1 MSVSELIR
9 CRLSVVGINSVSVS
23 YTRGRNSG
31 GRNYRFSGYVGNAC
45 FRDMS
50 EMRVFGICRNYVFSA
65 RYQIRSRIGITGIR
79 ELSKLDL
86 GLFCVT

>member
-1 MSVSELIR
+1 MVEFGWSELIRCRMSVSELIR
-9 CRLSVVGINSVSVS
+9 CRCPIQGVGIRVVGI
-23 YTRGRNSG
+23 TG
-31 GRNYRFSGYVGNAC
+31 

-50 EMRVFGICRNYVFSA
+50 EMRVFGICRNYGFSA